1 MITEAINTRRFED
14 IRDLVAYYG
23 ITPINQERWDAIEGW
38 DDIEEY
44 YELYHPNI
52 EFTCEKDIF
61 ELELGKIEGRNFLVI
76 DEVDYG
82 LESVVNDIIVVELP
96 MPTNSASGEL
106 LTTEEMLNRIDY
118 SQAVVLTNWKG
129 DIQQSFFI
137 ACYDDL
143 VTGWDY
149 DRNEINCSKDEFLS
163 WYPDGIWSSDEGWEK
178 DES

>member
-96 MPTNSASGEL
+96 MPTNSSE
-106 LTTEEMLNRIDY
+106 
-118 SQAVVLTNWKG
+118 
-129 DIQQSFFI
+129 
-137 ACYDDL
+137 
-143 VTGWDY
+143 
-149 DRNEINCSKDEFLS
+149 
-163 WYPDGIWSSDEGWEK
+163 
-178 DES
+178 

>member
-14 IRDLVAYYG
+14 IRDLVAHYG

-76 DEVDYG
+76 DYICQRHS
-82 LESVVNDIIVVELP
+82 SVVVSPNIIVVELP
-96 MPTNSASGEL
+96 MPTNSSE
-106 LTTEEMLNRIDY
+106 
-118 SQAVVLTNWKG
+118 
-129 DIQQSFFI
+129 
-137 ACYDDL
+137 
-143 VTGWDY
+143 
-149 DRNEINCSKDEFLS
+149 
-163 WYPDGIWSSDEGWEK
+163 
-178 DES
+178 